1 MRKNHIFVMTIHTTR
16 NDIVFII
23 DMTFVTVNLDMIIIE
38 LNTSDLVIKF
48 TDLEVGVTVDT
59 RWV

>member
-1 MRKNHIFVMTIHTTR
+1 MTIHTTR